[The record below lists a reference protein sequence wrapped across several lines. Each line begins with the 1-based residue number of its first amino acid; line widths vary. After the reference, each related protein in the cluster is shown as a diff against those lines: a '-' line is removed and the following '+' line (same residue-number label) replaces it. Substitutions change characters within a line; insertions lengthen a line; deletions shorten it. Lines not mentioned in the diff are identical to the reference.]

1 MKTLQNPLLLSLIFI
16 FIFHCFSYSQGSTY
30 VGTYVTSAPIVKTG
44 VSNITI
50 SGLQISNSSGACI
63 TLNNCSNIIIQ
74 NCKLGPSSGLA
85 VDLNNC
91 TNITVTNCSMANI
104 SSGLHAYMGSGI
116 SFINNDIQNV
126 VGPYPHGQMAQFDHV
141 SGAGNRINYNS
152 CDNIS
157 GQSNPEDLINIYMS
171 NGTANDPIQVS
182 GNWLRGGGPSTTGGG
197 LLAGDNGGSYQ
208 LIENNICVNTGYEG
222 IEVAGGHDIT
232 VRNNKFYSQKT
243 LVSGLGISVNN
254 QNTEASY
261 NITVE
266 NNQMNWTRL
275 TGEVKNL
282 WEAGNVGVIK
292 GWSTNT
298 NNPDLNSTILPAK
311 IIGRALIDTIPTK
324 QDTIPT
330 SKPVVVNFGIYPNPV
345 YSLSLIVTSSTQNND
360 KIVIYNSVGLKM
372 IEASINKNKMIINTS
387 VLALGVY
394 HVKILEN
401 EKILVER
408 KIKIT
413 RN

>member
-1 MKTLQNPLLLSLIFI
+1 MKKIAKLILLPIILLFLCHGI
-16 FIFHCFSYSQGSTY
+16 SYSQGSTY
-30 VGTYVTSAPIVKTG
+30 GGPYTDSAPIVLNG
-44 VSNITI
+44 VSNKTI
-50 SGLQISNSSGACI
+50 DMLKISNPSGSCI
-63 TLNNCSNIIIQ
+63 QLINCSNIIIK
-74 NCKLGPSSGLA
+74 NCKLGPAVGLG
-85 VDLNNC
+85 VDLDHC
-91 TNITVTNCSMANI
+91 TNITVTNCSMANV

-116 SFINNDIQNV
+116 SFIYNDIQNV
-126 VGPYPHGQMAQFDHV
+126 VGPYPHGQMAQFDNV
-141 SGAGNRINYNS
+141 SGTGNRINYNA

-157 GQSNPEDLINIYMS
+157 GQSNPEDLINLYKT
-171 NGTANDPIQVS
+171 NGTANDPVQVI
-182 GNWLRGGGPSTTGGG
+182 GNLLRGGGPSTTGGG

-275 TGEVKNL
+275 TGEVKNI

>member
-16 FIFHCFSYSQGSTY
+16 FIFHSFSYSQGSTY

-275 TGEVKNL
+275 TGEVKNI

-298 NNPDLNSTILPAK
+298 YEPTLNALILPTK
-311 IIGRALIDTIPTK
+311 LIGRSQTVPTE
-324 QDTIPT
+324 IVST
-330 SKPVVVNFGIYPNPV
+330 SSASNIKIYPNPA
-345 YSLSLIVTSSTQNND
+345 SDHITIESSQDVTIGS
-360 KIVIYNSVGLKM
+360 IVIYNINGQMV
-372 IEASINKNKMIINTS
+372 IEQPIKAGNIDLDTHNFATGIYIM
-387 VLALGVY
+387 
-394 HVKILEN
+394 KISSNNQQFE
-401 EKILVER
+401 ER
-408 KIKIT
+408 KLIIGNK
-413 RN
+413 